1 MADPSRPFDAFV
13 AAHAEG
19 LLRTAY
25 LMTADEQEA
34 EDLVQECLLRLAPR
48 WGRIG
53 RMDHPLAYA
62 RRVLVNLA
70 VRGSTGRARR
80 HGELHP
86 VALDRLITSPPD
98 DLLADRS
105 ELWAALGQL
114 TARQRAVLVLRYF
127 HDLSEV
133 QVAEML
139 GVTTSTV
146 SSTTARSL
154 AQLRGLIPHVPSQT
168 RSNGR

>member
-13 AAHAEG
+13 AAHAQG

-25 LMTADEQEA
+25 LMTGDEQDA

-48 WGRIG
+48 WGRVG
-53 RMDHPLAYA
+53 GMDHPLAYA

-80 HGELHP
+80 QAELNS
-86 VALDRLITSPPD
+86 VVEELVSSAPD
-98 DLLADRS
+98 DPLADRN

-114 TARQRAVLVLRYF
+114 TTRQRAVLVLRYF
-127 HDLSEV
+127 HDLSEA
-133 QVAEML
+133 QVVEML
-139 GVTTSTV
+139 GVTTGTV

-154 AQLRGLIPHVPSQT
+154 VQLRGLIGPEPSEA
-168 RSNGR
+168 RSNER